1 MTAEKTMLK
10 LKDKKGKDYDY
21 NIQKY
26 SLYEINLAFKVFC
39 TLKKRV
45 KKRKRRSL
53 ISNWFYIYLT
63 VIFEMSRQ
71 LSATPS
77 RSQPKSY

>member
-1 MTAEKTMLK
+1 MIAEKTMPK

-26 SLYEINLAFKVFC
+26 SLYEINLAYKVFC

-45 KKRKRRSL
+45 KKRK
-53 ISNWFYIYLT
+53 
-63 VIFEMSRQ
+63 ED
-71 LSATPS
+71 P
-77 RSQPKSY
+77 

>member
-10 LKDKKGKDYDY
+10 LKNKKGKDYDY

-53 ISNWFYIYLT
+53 ISN
-63 VIFEMSRQ
+63 
-71 LSATPS
+71 
-77 RSQPKSY
+77 